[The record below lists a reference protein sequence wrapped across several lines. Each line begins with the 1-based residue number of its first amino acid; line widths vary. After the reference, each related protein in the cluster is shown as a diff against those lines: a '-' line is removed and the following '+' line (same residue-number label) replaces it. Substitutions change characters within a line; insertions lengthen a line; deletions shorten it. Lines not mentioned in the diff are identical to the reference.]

1 MKSVDLPPPEFS
13 TTLGPSDEFELRIVP
28 TRDGIP
34 KSFQVQPDGMVSVP
48 YLDRI
53 KVAGLEPHEVEKL
66 VREELIKREIFTDP
80 SVSVVVAAYRSKKVE
95 ILGQVSKPDAYPF
108 TQGMTLLRLISL
120 AGGTK
125 ELADDDAV
133 TIRRRL
139 KNGQVKVVEVS
150 VDDIIANRIPDI
162 PLQAGDSVN
171 VPKTPL

>member
-1 MKSVDLPPPEFS
+1 MGAVNLPPPEFS

-34 KSFQVQPDGMVSVP
+34 KTFQVQPDGTVSIP

-53 KVAGLEPHEVEKL
+53 KVAGLEPHEVERL
-66 VREELIKREIFTDP
+66 VRTELIKREIFTDP

-95 ILGQVSKPDAYPF
+95 VLGQVTKPDAYPF
-108 TQGMTLLRLISL
+108 TTGMTLLRLISL

-125 ELADDDAV
+125 ELADPDSV
-133 TIRRRL
+133 TIRRKL
-139 KNGQVKVVEVS
+139 KSGEVRVVEVS
-150 VDDIIANRIPDI
+150 LDDIIANRMPDI